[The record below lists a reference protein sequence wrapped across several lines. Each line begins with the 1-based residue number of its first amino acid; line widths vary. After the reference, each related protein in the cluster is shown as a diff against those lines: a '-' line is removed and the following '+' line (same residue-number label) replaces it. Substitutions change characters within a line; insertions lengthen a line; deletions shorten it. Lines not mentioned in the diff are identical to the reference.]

1 MKILRALLNGLLV
14 ISLVPALAQQPAS
27 QTGKIHGHVT
37 NYTGQPQTAGMIC
50 LSADGGVTLAYTFPV
65 KTDGNYAG
73 EAPAGTYTLL
83 YRMPDTPPS
92 LWIDAINNVEI
103 TAGKDLEQ
111 NDDMSRPEFIADLP
125 DEQKKHLEEIKK
137 QSATALN
144 QDEAIKTINAELT
157 SATQDLKEA
166 DNARSTAHRELGKTA
181 SPAEIDAKAA
191 SIKASKCADAESLTQ
206 KALQSFKDS
215 GLTGDETPLWQNLGR
230 AQLGLNKYNEAEQ
243 SFKRVLEIQASSSSP
258 QAAVQALAN
267 AGLGEVYARSS
278 RSADASKA
286 YDSAVQLD
294 PAHAV
299 MFLRN
304 EAAIFQQAGDAEAQV
319 AAAEKAIGAD
329 PKDPVAYYL
338 KGNGLFKKAGID
350 PASKHYD
357 LPAGCAEAYQKYL
370 TLAPS
375 GPYASEAQ
383 SVLRRATKATTA
395 EK

>member
-1 MKILRALLNGLLV
+1 MKILGALLNGLLV
-14 ISLVPALAQQPAS
+14 ISLAPALAQQPAS

-37 NYTGQPQTAGMIC
+37 NYTGQPQPAGMIC
-50 LSADGGVTLAYTFPV
+50 LSTDGGVTAAYTFPL
-65 KTDGNYAG
+65 KANGTYAG
-73 EAPAGTYTLL
+73 EAPAGTYTLV

-92 LWIDAINNVEI
+92 LWIDAIQNVAI

-125 DEQKKHLEEIKK
+125 DEQKKQLEEMKK
-137 QSATALN
+137 QSATAIN
-144 QDEAIKTINAELT
+144 QESTIKAINAELN

-166 DNARSTAHRELGKTA
+166 DNARSTAQRELGRTA
-181 SPAEIDAKAA
+181 SPAEINAKAA

-206 KALQSFKDS
+206 KALQSFKNS
-215 GLTGDETPLWQNLGR
+215 GLAGDETALWQNLGR
-230 AQLGLNKYNEAEQ
+230 AQLGLQKYNEAEQ
-243 SFKRVLEIQASSSSP
+243 SFKRVLEIQGSSSSP
-258 QAAVQALAN
+258 QVAVQALAN
-267 AGLGEVYARSS
+267 AGLGEVDARSG

-286 YDSAVQLD
+286 YDLAVQFD

-299 MFLRN
+299 MFLKN
-304 EAAIFQQAGDAEAQV
+304 EAAIFQQTGDAEAQV

-350 PASKHYD
+350 PAKKHYD

-370 TLAPS
+370 TLAPG

-383 SVLRRATKATTA
+383 SVLRRAAKATSA
-395 EK
+395 AK

>member
-1 MKILRALLNGLLV
+1 MKILGALLNGLLI

-37 NYTGQPQTAGMIC
+37 NYTGHPQPAGIIC
-50 LSADGGVTLAYTFPV
+50 LSTDGGVTVAYTFPV
-65 KTDGNYAG
+65 KADGNFAG
-73 EAPAGTYTLL
+73 EVAAGTYTLL

-92 LWIDAINNVEI
+92 LWIDAIHNVEI
-103 TAGKDLEQ
+103 TADRDLEQ

-125 DEQKKHLEEIKK
+125 DEQKKQLEEMKK
-137 QSATALN
+137 QSATVHN
-144 QDEAIKTINAELT
+144 QDEVIKTINAELS

-166 DNARSTAHRELGKTA
+166 DNARGTAQRELGRRA

-191 SIKASKCADAESLTQ
+191 SIKVSKCADAESLTQ

-215 GLTGDETPLWQNLGR
+215 GLTGDETALWQNLGR
-230 AQLGLNKYNEAEQ
+230 AQLGLQKYNGAEQ
-243 SFKRVLEIQASSSSP
+243 SFKRVLEIQASSPSP
-258 QAAVQALAN
+258 QATVQALAN
-267 AGLGEVYARSS
+267 AGLGEAYARSS
-278 RSADASKA
+278 MSADASKA
-286 YDSAVQLD
+286 YDLAVQFD

-304 EAAIFQQAGDAEAQV
+304 EAAIFQQTGDAEAQV
-319 AAAEKAIGAD
+319 AAAEKAIKAD

-350 PASKHYD
+350 PANKHYD

-370 TLAPS
+370 TLAPA

-383 SVLRRATKATTA
+383 SVLRRAAKATSA
-395 EK
+395 AK